1 MKSTTSSHDTLTPFV
16 FEHAAVRG
24 ALVTL
29 GKTTRDI
36 VACHP
41 YPPALAR
48 ALIEC
53 CAASALLASTLKFGG
68 SLLVQLA
75 GDGPVRLAVVECS
88 DALDLRATAQWDP
101 LTTVA
106 LGDGALLAELSGGP
120 AHGRLTI
127 TLDPKGK
134 GPMYQGI
141 VALEAAS
148 VAELFEHYLS
158 ASEQL
163 ASRVL
168 LATRD
173 RAVTG
178 LLLQRLPASREEDA
192 TVWSRA
198 SARIDR
204 TASSSLFAHADHAA
218 TLSSLFPDDDL
229 RVFAA
234 RSARFRCSC
243 SLERVRNALRV
254 AGRGEVEA
262 ALAERGQVDVTCE
275 FCNRRFTLSPDEA
288 RDVFAARESA
298 AAERH

>member
-1 MKSTTSSHDTLTPFV
+1 MTSISRSLDALTPFV

-29 GKTTRDI
+29 GKSTRDI

-48 ALIEC
+48 ALVEC
-53 CAASALLASTLKFGG
+53 CAASALLASTLKFRG

-88 DALDLRATAQWDP
+88 DALELRATAQWNP
-101 LTTVA
+101 VTTAA
-106 LGDGALLAELSGGP
+106 LGDDATLAELSGGP
-120 AHGRLTI
+120 PRGRLTI
-127 TLDPKGK
+127 TLDPKGA
-134 GPMYQGI
+134 GPMHQGI
-141 VALEAAS
+141 VALEAPSTAH
-148 VAELFEHYLS
+148 LFEHYLS
-158 ASEQL
+158 TSEQL
-163 ASRVL
+163 ASRLL

-173 RAVTG
+173 GAAAG
-178 LLLQRLPASREEDA
+178 LLLQRLPASSAEDK

-198 SARIDR
+198 STRVDHA
-204 TASSSLFAHADHAA
+204 APSSLFAHTHHAA

-229 RVFAA
+229 RVFDA
-234 RSARFRCSC
+234 RATRFRCSC

-254 AGRGEVEA
+254 AGREEVEA

-275 FCNRRFTLSPDEA
+275 FCNRRYTLSPDEA

-298 AAERH
+298 TTARH

>member
-1 MKSTTSSHDTLTPFV
+1 MTSTPHSQDVLTPFV

-48 ALIEC
+48 ALVEC
-53 CAASALLASTLKFGG
+53 CAASVLLASALKFDG

-75 GDGPVRLAVVECS
+75 GDGPVRLLVVECS
-88 DALDLRATAQWDP
+88 DALLLRATAQWDSA
-101 LTTVA
+101 TTTA
-106 LGDGALLAELSGGP
+106 LGDDATLAELSGGP
-120 AHGRLTI
+120 ARGRLTI
-127 TLDPKGK
+127 TLDPKGA
-134 GPMYQGI
+134 GQMYQGI

-148 VAELFEHYLS
+148 VAHLFEHYLS

-163 ASRVL
+163 PSRLL

-173 RAVTG
+173 GAAGG
-178 LLLQRLPASREEDA
+178 LLLQRLPSSRAEDE
-192 TVWSRA
+192 TVWLRA
-198 SARIDR
+198 SAQVDR
-204 TASSSLFAHADHAA
+204 TPPPSLLADLDHAA
-218 TLSSLFPDDDL
+218 MLSSLFPDDDL
-229 RVFAA
+229 RAFDA
-234 RSARFRCSC
+234 RATRFRCSC
-243 SLERVRNALRV
+243 SLDRVRNALRV
-254 AGRGEVEA
+254 AGRDEVEA

-275 FCNRRFTLSPDEA
+275 FCNRRYTLTPDEA

-298 AAERH
+298 TAAGH